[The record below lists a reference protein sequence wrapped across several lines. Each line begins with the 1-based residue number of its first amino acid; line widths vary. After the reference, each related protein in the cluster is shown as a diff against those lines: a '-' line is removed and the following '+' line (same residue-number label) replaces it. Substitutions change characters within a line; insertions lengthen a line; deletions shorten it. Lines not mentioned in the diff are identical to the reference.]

1 MRNWF
6 LLRCNYKMRNIRF
19 NPKRYLLDKINE
31 IYLIEI
37 MIAIALVGTVIV
49 GTVLYFVLVFT
60 GRMKLE
66 G

>member
-1 MRNWF
+1 
-6 LLRCNYKMRNIRF
+6 MRNIRF